1 MSQRTSANS
10 HPQVKV
16 APIPRAS
23 YSVEEAAI
31 ALGIGRTYAYRLI
44 REGELQVVRL
54 GRRTLIP
61 VASVQALLERN
72 MAPPTEVSGAAE

>member
-10 HPQVKV
+10 YPKAKV

-72 MAPPTEVSGAAE
+72 MAPPSEISETAE